1 MTYQQ
6 LAYFLLDTIK
16 GGPYPLTR
24 SVLDETDPGIVSDI
38 MSDILD
44 YADRRSQIGAPVFTA
59 DQFSRAR
66 VLQNWTVYRDQPA
79 AAFIDRGV
87 K

>member
-24 SVLDETDPGIVSDI
+24 AVLDETDPGIV
-38 MSDILD
+38 
-44 YADRRSQIGAPVFTA
+44 RRSQIGAPVFTA
-59 DQFSRAR
+59 EEFSRAR

-79 AAFIDRGV
+79 SAFIDRGV

>member
-38 MSDILD
+38 ISDILD

-59 DQFSRAR
+59 EQFSRAR
-66 VLQNWTVYRDQPA
+66 VLQDWPKYRDQPA
-79 AAFIDRGV
+79 AAFIDGGV